1 MSAGVE
7 EAAMTAALIVL
18 AAIAAPAVLVYF
30 IEPFLY
36 AFLFTKIIELFVKNP
51 PYLDVEE
58 VFPESKKLRENWKVI
73 RRELDDVLTNVE
85 AIPKFHEVDKLQRFI
100 SAKDDVA
107 WRTFILKGFNLW
119 VDKNCEQVPR
129 TTALLKQ
136 MPRITT
142 AMFSIIDG
150 GKHIPPHVGFFKSVL
165 RYHLGLIVPTDAPVY
180 ILVGGERYSWRE
192 GEEIV
197 FDDTYLHEVWNKSS
211 SRRVVLFCDLLRN
224 NTLPPFLRGLN
235 RLMFRLLRGSR
246 KLQSAA
252 RRAEVARDLPAAK
265 GA

>member
-1 MSAGVE
+1 
-7 EAAMTAALIVL
+7 MTAALIVL

-51 PYLDVEE
+51 PYLDVKE
-58 VFPESKKLRENWKVI
+58 VFPESEKLRENWKVI

-197 FDDTYLHEVWNKSS
+197 FDDTYLHEVWNESAG
-211 SRRVVLFCDLLRN
+211 RRVVLFCDVLRDK
-224 NTLPPFLRGLN
+224 TLPPFFRAVN
-235 RLMFRLLRGSR
+235 RAMFRILQRSAKLRR
-246 KLQSAA
+246 AA
-252 RRAEVARDLPAAK
+252 KRAEVARDVQR
-265 GA
+265 